1 MSSQHDADPADVIRR
16 MYDSLLESQH
26 APPATLVAHQQQT
39 LRHLVDHAIGQ
50 TDFYRERF
58 SDLATGSGPID
69 PVAWS
74 SIEPVDREVI
84 ATRYDDLVARSIPT
98 NHGQV
103 GVKVTSGSSGGP
115 VRVMRT
121 AMTGIADSAAVFR
134 LFTTHGIKCSQPL
147 AQIRVF
153 RTDVRRLEPSQDL
166 GSWGPP
172 WLEKSQ
178 RGPVHRLSV
187 FTPAGEQLRWLRDIQ
202 GAYYLNTLPS
212 NLSRLTK
219 LLRQQNTRVENVATV
234 ISVGEPVTEE
244 LRQACRDWLN
254 AEIVDF
260 FSSAECGVVATQCP
274 AGAGFHVQSEICLAE
289 VLRPNGQACEIG
301 ETGDLVVTPFYNFA
315 MPLIRYRT
323 GDIATVGA
331 QCPCGRT
338 LPVLDGP
345 ITRAANQIDVGS
357 HRRWTVPAG
366 FADRLEQY
374 LGPCPWQLVQEA
386 PAEISLRFCKPAGIG
401 DVDAFGAARYLGSLL
416 PSDLT
421 VRCTEVDIVGRG
433 AGGKFANV
441 ISLTG

>member
-16 MYDSLLESQH
+16 MYDSLLDSQN
-26 APPATLVAHQQQT
+26 AAPATIVAHQQQT

-50 TDFYRERF
+50 TDFYRERL
-58 SDLATGSGPID
+58 SHLATGSGPLD

-84 ATRYDDLVARSIPT
+84 ATRYDDLIARTVPA
-98 NHGQV
+98 NHGQI

-115 VRVMRT
+115 VRIMRT

-134 LFTTHGIKCSQPL
+134 HFTTHRIDCSQPL

-166 GSWGPP
+166 SSWGPP
-172 WLEKSQ
+172 WLEKAQ
-178 RGPVHRLSV
+178 RGRVHRLSV
-187 FTPAGEQLRWLRDIQ
+187 FTPVGEQLRWLRDIQ
-202 GAYYLNTLPS
+202 EAYYLNTLPS
-212 NLSRLTK
+212 NLSRLVK
-219 LLRQQNTRVENVATV
+219 LLKQQNMRLENVAAV
-234 ISVGEPVTEE
+234 ISVGEPVTGEI
-244 LRQACRDWLN
+244 RQACREWLD

-260 FSSAECGVVATQCP
+260 YSSAECGVVATQCP

-289 VLRPNGQACEIG
+289 VLRADGEACETG

-338 LPVLDGP
+338 LPVLEAP
-345 ITRAANQIDVGS
+345 ITRAANQIDLGD
-357 HRRWTVPAG
+357 HRRWNVPTG
-366 FADRLEQY
+366 FADTLEEY
-374 LGPCPWQLVQEA
+374 LGPCPWQIVQEA
-386 PAEISLRFCKPAGIG
+386 SGAVELRFSKPAGFG
-401 DVDAFGAARYLGSLL
+401 DVDASGAARYLGSLL

-421 VRCTEVDIVGRG
+421 VRCTEVDAVGRG
-433 AGGKFANV
+433 AGGKFAS
-441 ISLTG
+441 IIRLTS